1 MKSTYRLYTIAAVAL
16 FSLAACTKQL
26 GDKEPACSG
35 APSIQRVRIV
45 AKDSAVTIGQKL
57 NAYSVVGENLRATKQ
72 LWINGFEVYVNP
84 ALCTENN
91 VIFSVPA
98 DAPWRGANK
107 LKIKTNC
114 GEAETNFTLQQPPP
128 VINSFSPVVGNT
140 GDTITITGDLFDNT
154 TVVKF
159 DNANATIVSVTPT
172 IIKVKLPANVA
183 TAFIYVTTPGG
194 TIKSASAFGFK
205 YMIYDDVRSSDWWE
219 GSWGGNY
226 DQANTTIVKRGTKSI
241 KATYNSG
248 WAAMQF
254 GANSALNLAGYQGLK
269 LSIYGGAGI
278 GTNTTIK
285 LSVNNGAAGKVLTVT
300 EGQWTDF
307 TIPLSELGN
316 PATLGNIWVQEFNG
330 VNKIIYIDDIGLI

>member
-1 MKSTYRLYTIAAVAL
+1 MKSTYGLYAIAAVAL
-16 FSLAACTKQL
+16 FSLAACTKEL
-26 GDKEPACSG
+26 GDKERTCSG
-35 APSIQRVRIV
+35 APSIQRIRIV

-57 NAYSVVGENLRATKQ
+57 NPYSVVGENLRATKQ

-84 ALCTENN
+84 TLCTENN

-98 DAPWRGANK
+98 DAPWRGNNK
-107 LKIKTNC
+107 LKIKTDC

-128 VINSFSPVVGNT
+128 VINGFSPVVGNT
-140 GDTITITGDLFDNT
+140 GDTITINGDLFDNA

-159 DNANATIVSVTPT
+159 DNTNATIVSVTPT
-172 IIKVKLPANVA
+172 VIKVKLPANIA

-219 GSWGGNY
+219 GSWGGSY
-226 DQANTTIVKRGTKSI
+226 DQASTTIVKRGTKSI
-241 KATYNSG
+241 KATYSG
-248 WAAMQF
+248 GWGALQF
-254 GANSALNLAGYQGLK
+254 GANSDFSMSGYQGLK

-278 GTNTTIK
+278 GTNTAIK
-285 LSVNNGAAGKVLTVT
+285 LVINSGAGGKVLTVN

-316 PATLGNIWVQEFNG
+316 PAKLMNIQVQEFNG
-330 VNKIIYIDDIGLI
+330 ANKVIYIDDIGLI